1 MNPLTGEKGHLL
13 FDGGMGS
20 MILAKGG
27 DSSKGDALNL
37 LEPALIT
44 SIHAE
49 YVAAGS
55 QVITTNTFSSNRL
68 KLEKAGFEP
77 AQVIRAGIACA
88 RAAGPAYVAHDIGPL
103 GEMVEPYGDLS
114 EEEAYQLFAEQVE
127 AGLDADL
134 VIIET
139 MTSLEEALLAL
150 RAAKDRGQGRP
161 VFSTMTFD
169 KSGFTFMGV
178 DIVTGLTTLQEAG
191 ADAVGVNC
199 SVGPDELLPLVERVI
214 PSIHIPFIV
223 QANAGKPEMVQGQ
236 TVYRLD
242 PVSYA
247 RDLEPIIALG
257 VSVIGGCCGTT
268 PEHIARVATLL

>member
-37 LEPALIT
+37 LDPQLIT

-68 KLEKAGFEP
+68 NLAKAGLEP
-77 AQVIRAGIACA
+77 AQVIQAGIACA
-88 RAAGPAYVAHDIGPL
+88 RAAGPAYVALDIGPL
-103 GEMVEPYGDLS
+103 GEMVDPYGDLS
-114 EEEAYQLFAEQVE
+114 EEEAYELFAEQVE
-127 AGLDADL
+127 AGPDTDL
-134 VIIET
+134 IIIET
-139 MTSLEEALLAL
+139 MTCLEEALAAL
-150 RAAKDRGQGRP
+150 QAAKDKGQGRP

-169 KSGFTFMGV
+169 KNGFTFMGV
-178 DIVTGLTTLQEAG
+178 DIVDGLTALQEAG

-199 SVGPDELLPLVERVI
+199 SVGPDELYPLVERAI
-214 PSIHIPFIV
+214 PSIHLPFIV
-223 QANAGKPEMVQGQ
+223 QANAGKPEVVGGQ

-242 PVSYA
+242 PLSYA
-247 RDLEPIIALG
+247 KDMEPIIGLG

-268 PEHIARVATLL
+268 PQHIAQVAALL